1 MDRQDFYKRIRKTKG
16 KLVKLRNHATTKD
29 TAWVEPLNDVIQI
42 LDRTFSA
49 TEKVGATQKS

>member
-1 MDRQDFYKRIRKTKG
+1 MDRQDFYKRTRQTKG
-16 KLVKLRNHATTKD
+16 ELVKLRDHAMTREQ
-29 TAWVEPLNDVIQI
+29 AWVEPLNNVIQI